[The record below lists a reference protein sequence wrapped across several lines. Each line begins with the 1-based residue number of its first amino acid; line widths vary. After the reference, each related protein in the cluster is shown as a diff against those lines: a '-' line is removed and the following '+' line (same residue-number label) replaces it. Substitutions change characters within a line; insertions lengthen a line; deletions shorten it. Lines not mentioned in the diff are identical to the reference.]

1 MFMHTVSFPNYLH
14 FFCPTKNNC
23 WKIYEPFSP
32 LCYCVKS
39 PKNITYQDPIMWINF
54 LTQKIKIKN
63 QMEILMSIEVSLL
76 ILYGQLVFW
85 WCC

>member
-1 MFMHTVSFPNYLH
+1 MHTVSFPNYLH

-54 LTQKIKIKN
+54 LIQKRKKKKSNGDTNVHRSIFAN
-63 QMEILMSIEVSLL
+63 LVWTACLLMVL
-76 ILYGQLVFW
+76 
-85 WCC
+85 

>member
-1 MFMHTVSFPNYLH
+1 MFIHTISFPNYLH

-39 PKNITYQDPIMWINF
+39 PKNNITYQDPIMWINF
-54 LTQKIKIKN
+54 LTPQKKKKIQN
-63 QMEILMSIEVSLL
+63 GDTNVVWTACLLMVL
-76 ILYGQLVFW
+76 
-85 WCC
+85 